1 MSPMIMLTA
10 SLGKKVAYIPTGPPP
25 PFMPTIHTTTQP
37 IDDYADGA
45 NYGTTYDDDYDE
57 YGASYYYAFGGTL
70 K

>member
-1 MSPMIMLTA
+1 
-10 SLGKKVAYIPTGPPP
+10 
-25 PFMPTIHTTTQP
+25 MPTIHTTTQP